1 MSIRRVIFWSHLAAG
16 LTAGIFV
23 FIMSV
28 TGVLLMYEHALPQ
41 AVSDSVKV
49 EAPADVSAMTADELA
64 ALDNVQNAGERGVS
78 LNWDNRDRSP
88 VMVRAGRSGGF
99 LMNPYTGDEIED
111 PSEGIHGYY
120 SFMMGIHRWLG
131 QSGDNRSTARA
142 ITGAANLIFL
152 FLVVSGL
159 YLWLPKAWKWVFFK
173 LNMFF
178 RKSYPTGKARD
189 FNWHHVFGF
198 WALVPLFLIV
208 ISGVMISYPWAGNLI
223 YAAWGES
230 PPQRGGAP
238 SAGAP
243 TENVDPSD
251 LASLQDAVDAVKA
264 YGDRDWTRVS
274 LTLPSDPTAQTLSFQ
289 RHYGDRFLPQQR
301 VTMTYDR
308 ATGEIRNVQ
317 TYADNTPAMKTRLFL
332 RFIHTGERFGV
343 IGTTIAG
350 LASLAACFLVYT
362 GLALSYR
369 RLIRPIFRKQKA

>member
-1 MSIRRVIFWSHLAAG
+1 MSIRRIIFWSHLAAG

-23 FIMSV
+23 LIMSV
-28 TGVLLMYEHALPQ
+28 TGILLMYEHALPQ
-41 AVSDSVKV
+41 ALSDSVKIDM
-49 EAPADVSAMTADELA
+49 PAESTAMTADQLA
-64 ALDNVQNAGERGVS
+64 SLPNVQDAGDRGVS
-78 LNWDNRDRSP
+78 LSWDNREQAA

-99 LMNPYTGDEIED
+99 LMNPYTGDEIAD
-111 PSEGIHGYY
+111 PAEELHKYY

-131 QSGDNRSTARA
+131 QSGENRSTARA

-152 FLVVSGL
+152 FLVVSGI

-198 WALVPLFLIV
+198 WALAPLFLIV
-208 ISGVMISYPWAGNLI
+208 VSGVMISYPWAGNLI

-238 SAGAP
+238 PADAP
-243 TENVDPSD
+243 TEIVDSSR
-251 LASLQDAVDAVKA
+251 LASYQEAVDAIKA

-274 LTLPSDPTAQTLSFQ
+274 LTLPSDPTAPSLSLQ

-308 ATGEIRNVQ
+308 ATGEIGNVQ

-362 GLALSYR
+362 GFALSYR
-369 RLIRPIFRKQKA
+369 RLIRPLFRKKKA